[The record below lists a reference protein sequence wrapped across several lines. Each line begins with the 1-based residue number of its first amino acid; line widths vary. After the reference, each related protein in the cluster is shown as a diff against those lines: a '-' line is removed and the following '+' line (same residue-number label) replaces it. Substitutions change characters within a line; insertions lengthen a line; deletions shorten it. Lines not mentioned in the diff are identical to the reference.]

1 MSALLGAM
9 GGTIPGL
16 EGLTTSLN
24 SAIATVTSMQSQ
36 FDQVKG
42 AMADLPKA
50 AETLTTNVQTQVQTT
65 LDTATEAAVAKST
78 EAAKAAAQ
86 QAIEQGGALQSRADG
101 VIDGPIGD
109 AEGLID
115 GDLGDVGAVD
125 EFGIPPEE
133 VMEGGR
139 RRRVSR
145 KNFRRNTYKRR
156 PYYRSVIQKKTR
168 HKKVLTRRR

>member
-24 SAIATVTSMQSQ
+24 SALATVTGMQSQ

-86 QAIEQGGALQSRADG
+86 QAIEQGGALQSQADG
-101 VIDGPIGD
+101 LIDGTIGD

-115 GDLGDVGAVD
+115 GAEGAVD
-125 EFGIPPEE
+125 EFGIPPEDGM

-139 RRRVSR
+139 RRRLSR
-145 KNFRRNTYKRR
+145 KQFRRNTYKRR
-156 PYYRSVIQKKTR
+156 PYYRSVLQKKTR
-168 HKKVLTRRR
+168 HKKLLTRRR

>member
-9 GGTIPGL
+9 GGTVPGL

-24 SAIATVTSMQSQ
+24 SALATVTSMQSQ

-101 VIDGPIGD
+101 VIDGTIGD

-115 GDLGDVGAVD
+115 GAEGAVD

-168 HKKVLTRRR
+168 NKKVLTRRR

>member
-86 QAIEQGGALQSRADG
+86 QAIEQGGALQAQADG
-101 VIDGPIGD
+101 VIDGTIGD

-115 GDLGDVGAVD
+115 GAEGAVD
-125 EFGIPPEE
+125 EFGIPSEE
-133 VMEGGR
+133 GMVMEGGR

>member
-9 GGTIPGL
+9 GGTVPGL

-24 SAIATVTSMQSQ
+24 SALATVTSMQSQ

-101 VIDGPIGD
+101 VIDGTIGD

-115 GDLGDVGAVD
+115 GAEGAVD

>member
-1 MSALLGAM
+1 MDLSSLSTAVNSAL
-9 GGTIPGL
+9 
-16 EGLTTSLN
+16 TTL
-24 SAIATVTSMQSQ
+24 TSMQTQ
-36 FDQVKG
+36 FDQVKT
-42 AMADLPKA
+42 AMAELPKA

-78 EAAKAAAQ
+78 EAATAAAQ
-86 QAIEQGGALQSRADG
+86 QAIEQGGALQSQADG
-101 VIDGPIGD
+101 LIDGTIGD

-115 GDLGDVGAVD
+115 GAEGAVD
-125 EFGIPPEE
+125 EFGMPPEE
-133 VMEGGR
+133 VLEGGG

-156 PYYRSVIQKKTR
+156 PYYRSVLQKKTR